1 MVYSSS
7 KAANNSFYRASGHD
21 IDVVAELLDELVGRQ
36 GTPVDVKES
45 VKEKIE
51 QGQWPWGLIILAN
64 ACKM

>member
-36 GTPVDVKES
+36 GRPVDARES
-45 VKEKIE
+45 VKERRRYFIP
-51 QGQWPWGLIILAN
+51 G
-64 ACKM
+64 